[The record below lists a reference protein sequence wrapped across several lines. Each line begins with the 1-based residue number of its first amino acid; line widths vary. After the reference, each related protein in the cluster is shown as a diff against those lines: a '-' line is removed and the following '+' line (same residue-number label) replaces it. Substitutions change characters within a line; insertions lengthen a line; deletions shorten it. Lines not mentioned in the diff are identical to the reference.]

1 MTVSVCRGLERLD
14 MRLSGV
20 AEDEENAIAD
30 ILQNKL
36 LEQAQKK

>member
-1 MTVSVCRGLERLD
+1 MTPPMYRVLERLD

-30 ILQNKL
+30 ILQNRIQ
-36 LEQAQKK
+36 EQAQKK